1 MSPLFFRAAPSVR
14 PARVARVDR
23 RRELKLLTAVLAL
36 YFTASAHS
44 APDSPGAIVVVGG
57 LSPAG
62 VVEAAHAQLPALW
75 RLEVL
80 KTNREPTPSNLVP
93 ELERVG
99 QAYLEADFLRCLTQL
114 NSASLNFDR
123 LLEQGRRD
131 DAARVGTYAA
141 ACALGARDEGH
152 ARNLVRRVLIRE
164 LDDAGVLRRT
174 TPEFQRLA
182 EDERQKLLLSGRV
195 TLAVRTEPDGA
206 AIEVDGAVRCP
217 ASPCRL
223 PLLRGEHV
231 IVAEKMG
238 RTRRAVAV
246 LLENDQT
253 LAFGL
258 ELAPAEEARR
268 QLAQT
273 LATGADPSGI
283 EMAKTASTAFGVGLV
298 VLAWQRSGQVHANVY
313 DRSADSLT
321 HVALSAEPGA
331 TARVVAAALGESR
344 VRNARRGW
352 WRQALF
358 WSVVCG
364 VAVAGIATMFLRG
377 KPRAGRGM
385 NDIAFR

>member
-1 MSPLFFRAAPSVR
+1 MSSLFF
-14 PARVARVDR
+14 RVDR
-23 RRELKLLTAVLAL
+23 RRKLKLLTAVLTL
-36 YFTASAHS
+36 YFTAFAHS
-44 APDSPGAIVVVGG
+44 APDSPAAIVVVGG

-75 RLEVL
+75 RLEAL
-80 KTNREPTPSNLVP
+80 KATRDPTPSNLVP

-123 LLEQGRRD
+123 LLEQGRRA
-131 DAARVGTYAA
+131 DAARVGTFAA
-141 ACALGARDEGH
+141 ACALGARDEGR
-152 ARNLVRRVLIRE
+152 ARDLVRHLLVRE
-164 LDDAGVLRRT
+164 LDDPSVLRRT

-182 EDERQKLLLSGRV
+182 EDERQKVLLGGRV

-206 AIEVDGAVRCP
+206 SIQVDGVVRCP
-217 ASPCRL
+217 ATPCRL
-223 PLLRGEHV
+223 NLLRGEHV

-238 RTRRAVAV
+238 RTRRAVPV

-273 LATGADPSGI
+273 LATGADPSCI
-283 EMAKTASTAFGVGLV
+283 EMAKTASTAFGAGLV

-313 DRSADSLT
+313 DRSGDSLT
-321 HVALSAEPGA
+321 HVALLAEPGA
-331 TARVVAAALGESR
+331 TARVVAAALRESR
-344 VRNARRGW
+344 VGNARRGW

-358 WSVVCG
+358 WSAVF
-364 VAVAGIATMFLRG
+364 AVALAGAAILFHRG
-377 KPRAGRGM
+377 KPRAGRSV